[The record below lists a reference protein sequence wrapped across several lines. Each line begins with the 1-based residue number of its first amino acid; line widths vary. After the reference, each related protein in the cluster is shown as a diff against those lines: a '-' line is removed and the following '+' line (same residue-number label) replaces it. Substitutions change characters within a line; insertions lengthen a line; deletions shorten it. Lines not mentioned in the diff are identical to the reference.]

1 MDKKLLNKLPEE
13 TEEQYLWRM
22 GHYIGDG
29 LVDSWKDI
37 GDIVNSQLYTDESQY
52 KTADTYRRQIS
63 TAKKYYDN
71 VFSPMITN
79 SDSEYDPNIQKQLE
93 ALRKERIKIQTL
105 NVERNRIDREEARR
119 ELFYEQVHTLAQT
132 IPVPEFNAI
141 QVSEDINETYVLCL
155 ADIHAGAKFKSLT
168 NEYSLEIMQDR
179 FDLLSVDIINFI
191 KKHGVKKLI
200 VLGLGDTVQGL
211 IHANDLKINDSSMV
225 VAVVTVVKTIAMFLT
240 KLSQYANIDYAH
252 VGSSNHSQLR
262 LLGTKS
268 NELMDE
274 DVEYIIAHY
283 IKDLCSANTR
293 IHVHTPEAGE
303 WFTKLNIEGYNIIA
317 MHGHQI
323 KNFETI
329 LKDLSAKTNE
339 IVDYLI
345 VGHCHTSKE
354 ISGYEG
360 VCHDT
365 EVLMCPSFVGCDPYA
380 DSIFKGNKPAV
391 KIFGFDDLYG
401 HNESYKII
409 F

>member
-1 MDKKLLNKLPEE
+1 MDKNLLNKLPEE

-29 LVDSWKDI
+29 LVGSWKEI
-37 GDIVNSQLYTDESQY
+37 GDIVNSQLCDDEN
-52 KTADTYRRQIS
+52 KWKDCDTFRRQIS
-63 TAKKYYDN
+63 TAKRYYDN
-71 VFSPMITN
+71 VFSKMGN
-79 SDSEYDPNIQKQLE
+79 DKEYDPDIQKQLE

-132 IPVPEFNAI
+132 IPVPEFNALQI
-141 QVSEDINETYVLCL
+141 KENIEETYVLCL

-179 FDLLSVDIINFI
+179 FDLLSVDVINFI
-191 KKHGVKKLI
+191 ERHGVKKLI

-211 IHANDLKINDSSMV
+211 IHTNDLKINDSSMV
-225 VAVVTVVKTIAMFLT
+225 VAVVIVAKTIAMFLT
-240 KLSQYANIDYAH
+240 KLSQYANIDYVH

-262 LLGTKS
+262 LLGTKP

-283 IKDLCSANTR
+283 IEDLCSANSR
-293 IHVHTPEAGE
+293 IRVRAPEAGE
-303 WFTKLNIEGYNIIA
+303 WFTKLNIEGYNVIA

-329 LKDLSAKTNE
+329 LKDLSTKTNE

-345 VGHCHTSKE
+345 VGHCHTAKE

-380 DSIFKGNKPAV
+380 DTIFKGNKPAV
-391 KIFGFDDLYG
+391 KIFGFDELYG

>member
-1 MDKKLLNKLPEE
+1 MDKNLLNKLPEE

-29 LVDSWKDI
+29 LVSSWKEI
-37 GDIVNSQLYTDESQY
+37 GDIVNSQLCDDEN
-52 KTADTYRRQIS
+52 KWKDCDTFRRQIS
-63 TAKKYYDN
+63 TAKRYYDN
-71 VFSPMITN
+71 VFSKI
-79 SDSEYDPNIQKQLE
+79 DKEYDPDIQKQLE

-132 IPVPEFNAI
+132 IPVPEFNALQI
-141 QVSEDINETYVLCL
+141 KGDIKETYVLCL

-191 KKHGVKKLI
+191 EKHGVKKLV

-225 VAVVTVVKTIAMFLT
+225 AAVVTVAKTIAMFLT
-240 KLSQYANIDYAH
+240 KLSQYVNIDYVH

-262 LLGTKS
+262 LLGTKP

-274 DVEYIIAHY
+274 DVEYVIAHY
-283 IKDLCSANTR
+283 IKDLCSNNSR
-293 IHVHTPEAGE
+293 IHVQAPEVGE

-345 VGHCHTSKE
+345 VGHCHTGKE

-380 DSIFKGNKPAV
+380 DTIFKGNKPAV

>member
-1 MDKKLLNKLPEE
+1 MDKNLLNKLPEE
-13 TEEQYLWRM
+13 TEEQYLWRI

-29 LVDSWKDI
+29 LINSWKEVS
-37 GDIVNSQLYTDESQY
+37 DIVNSQLCDDE
-52 KTADTYRRQIS
+52 KKWKDCDTFRRQIS
-63 TAKKYYDN
+63 TAKRYYDN
-71 VFSPMITN
+71 VFSKMK
-79 SDSEYDPNIQKQLE
+79 DDKEYDPDIQKQLE

-132 IPVPEFNAI
+132 IPVPEFSALQI
-141 QVSEDINETYVLCL
+141 QEDIRETYVLCL
-155 ADIHAGAKFKSLT
+155 ADIHAGAKFKSLP
-168 NEYSLEIMQDR
+168 NEVSLEIMQDR
-179 FDLLSVDIINFI
+179 FDLLSVDVINFI
-191 KKHGVKKLI
+191 EKHGVKKLI

-225 VAVVTVVKTIAMFLT
+225 VAVVTVAKTIAMFLT
-240 KLSQYANIDYAH
+240 KLSQYVNIDYVH

-262 LLGTKS
+262 LLGTKP

-283 IKDLCSANTR
+283 IEDLCSANSR
-293 IHVHTPEAGE
+293 IHVRAPEVGE

-317 MHGHQI
+317 IHGHQI
-323 KNFETI
+323 KNFENA
-329 LKDLSAKTNE
+329 LKELSVKTNE

-345 VGHCHTSKE
+345 VGHCHTGKE

-365 EVLMCPSFVGCDPYA
+365 EVLMCPSFIGCDPYA
-380 DSIFKGNKPAV
+380 DTIFKGNKPAV
-391 KIFGFDDLYG
+391 KIFGFDELYG

-409 F
+409 L

>member
-1 MDKKLLNKLPEE
+1 MDKNLLNKLPEE
-13 TEEQYLWRM
+13 TEEQYLWRI

-29 LVDSWKDI
+29 LISSWKEV
-37 GDIVNSQLYTDESQY
+37 GDIVNSQLCDDE
-52 KTADTYRRQIS
+52 KKWKDCDTFRRQIS
-63 TAKKYYDN
+63 TAKRYYDN
-71 VFSPMITN
+71 VFSKIK
-79 SDSEYDPNIQKQLE
+79 DDREYDPDIQKQLE

-132 IPVPEFNAI
+132 IPVPEFNALQI
-141 QVSEDINETYVLCL
+141 KEDIKETYVLCL

-179 FDLLSVDIINFI
+179 FDLLSVDVINFI
-191 KKHGVKKLI
+191 EKHGVKKLI

-225 VAVVTVVKTIAMFLT
+225 VAVVTVAKTIAMFLT
-240 KLSQYANIDYAH
+240 KLSQYVNIDYVH

-262 LLGTKS
+262 LLGTKP

-283 IKDLCSANTR
+283 IKDLCSTNSR
-293 IHVHTPEAGE
+293 IHVRAPEVGE
-303 WFTKLNIEGYNIIA
+303 WFTKLDVEGYNIIA

-323 KNFETI
+323 KNFENA
-329 LKDLSAKTNE
+329 LKELSVKTNE

-345 VGHCHTSKE
+345 VGHCHTGKE
-354 ISGYEG
+354 ITGYEG

-380 DSIFKGNKPAV
+380 DTIFKGNKPAV
-391 KIFGFDDLYG
+391 KIFGFDKLYG

-409 F
+409 L

>member
-1 MDKKLLNKLPEE
+1 MDKNLLNKLPEE
-13 TEEQYLWRM
+13 TEEQYLWRI

-29 LVDSWKDI
+29 LIDSWKDVS
-37 GDIVNSQLYTDESQY
+37 DIVNSQLCDDE
-52 KTADTYRRQIS
+52 KKWKDCDTFRRQIS
-63 TAKKYYDN
+63 TAKRYYDN
-71 VFSPMITN
+71 VFSKMKE
-79 SDSEYDPNIQKQLE
+79 DKEYDPDIQRQLE

-132 IPVPEFNAI
+132 IPVPGFNAI
-141 QVSEDINETYVLCL
+141 QVEENNHETYILCL

-179 FDLLSVDIINFI
+179 FDLLSVDIISFI
-191 KKHGVKKLI
+191 EKHGVKKLI

-225 VAVVTVVKTIAMFLT
+225 VAVVTVAKTIAMFLT
-240 KLSQYANIDYAH
+240 KLSQYVNIDYVH

-262 LLGTKS
+262 LLGTKP

-274 DVEYIIAHY
+274 DVEYIISHY
-283 IKDLCSANTR
+283 IADLCMANPR
-293 IHVHTPEAGE
+293 INVRVPEVGE
-303 WFTKLNIEGYNIIA
+303 WFTKLNIEGYNVIV

-329 LKDLSAKTNE
+329 LKDLSAKTDE

-345 VGHCHTSKE
+345 VGHCHTAKE

-380 DSIFKGNKPAV
+380 DTIFKGSKPAV
-391 KIFGFDDLYG
+391 KIFGFDELYG

-409 F
+409 L

>member
-1 MDKKLLNKLPEE
+1 MDKNLLNKLPEE

-29 LVDSWKDI
+29 LVSSWKEI
-37 GDIVNSQLYTDESQY
+37 GDIVNSQLCDDEN
-52 KTADTYRRQIS
+52 KWKDCDTFRRQIS
-63 TAKKYYDN
+63 TAKRYYDN
-71 VFSPMITN
+71 VFSKI
-79 SDSEYDPNIQKQLE
+79 DKEYDPDIQKQLE

-132 IPVPEFNAI
+132 IPVPEFNALQI
-141 QVSEDINETYVLCL
+141 KGDIKETYVLCL

-191 KKHGVKKLI
+191 EKHGVKKLV

-225 VAVVTVVKTIAMFLT
+225 AAVVTVAKTIAMFLT
-240 KLSQYANIDYAH
+240 KLSQYVNIDYVH

-262 LLGTKS
+262 LLGTKP

-274 DVEYIIAHY
+274 DVEYVIAHY
-283 IKDLCSANTR
+283 IKDLCSSNSR
-293 IHVHTPEAGE
+293 IHVQTPEVGE

-329 LKDLSAKTNE
+329 LKDLSVKTNE

-345 VGHCHTSKE
+345 VGHCHTGKE

-380 DSIFKGNKPAV
+380 DIIFKGNKPAV
-391 KIFGFDDLYG
+391 KIFGFDNLYG

-409 F
+409 L

>member
-1 MDKKLLNKLPEE
+1 MDKNLLNKLPEE

-29 LVDSWKDI
+29 LVSSWKEI
-37 GDIVNSQLYTDESQY
+37 GDIVNSQLCDDEN
-52 KTADTYRRQIS
+52 KWKDCDTFRRQIS
-63 TAKKYYDN
+63 TAKRYYDN
-71 VFSPMITN
+71 VFSKM
-79 SDSEYDPNIQKQLE
+79 DKEYDPDIQKQLE
-93 ALRKERIKIQTL
+93 VLRKERIKIQTL

-132 IPVPEFNAI
+132 IPVPEFNAL
-141 QVSEDINETYVLCL
+141 QVNDDSEETYVLCL

-191 KKHGVKKLI
+191 EKHGVKKLI

-225 VAVVTVVKTIAMFLT
+225 VAVVTVAKTIAMFLT
-240 KLSQYANIDYAH
+240 KLSQYTNIDYIH
-252 VGSSNHSQLR
+252 IGSSNHSQLR
-262 LLGTKS
+262 LLGTKP

-274 DVEYIIAHY
+274 DVEYVIAHY
-283 IKDLCSANTR
+283 IKDLCSSNLR
-293 IHVHTPEAGE
+293 IHVQAPEAGE

-329 LKDLSAKTNE
+329 LRDLSAKTNE

-345 VGHCHTSKE
+345 VGHCHTGKE

-380 DSIFKGNKPAV
+380 DTIFKGNKPAV

-409 F
+409 L

>member
-1 MDKKLLNKLPEE
+1 MDKNLLNKLPEE

-29 LVDSWKDI
+29 LVGSWKEI
-37 GDIVNSQLYTDESQY
+37 GDIVNAQLCDDEKQW
-52 KTADTYRRQIS
+52 KDCDTFRRQIS
-63 TAKKYYDN
+63 TAKRYYDN
-71 VFSPMITN
+71 VFSKM
-79 SDSEYDPNIQKQLE
+79 DKDKEYDPDIQKQLE
-93 ALRKERIKIQTL
+93 ALRKEKIKIQTL

-119 ELFYEQVHTLAQT
+119 ELFYEQVHTLGQT
-132 IPVPEFNAI
+132 IPVPEFNALQI
-141 QVSEDINETYVLCL
+141 KEVIEETYILCL

-179 FDLLSVDIINFI
+179 FDLLSVDVINFI
-191 KKHGVKKLI
+191 ERHGVKKLI

-211 IHANDLKINDSSMV
+211 IHANDLKINDTSMV
-225 VAVVTVVKTIAMFLT
+225 VAVVTVAKTIAMFLT
-240 KLSQYANIDYAH
+240 KLSQYANIDYVH

-262 LLGTKS
+262 LLGTKP

-283 IKDLCSANTR
+283 IKDLCSANSR
-293 IHVHTPEAGE
+293 IHVRAPEVGE
-303 WFTKLNIEGYNIIA
+303 WFTKLDVEGYNIIA

-323 KNFETI
+323 KNFENA
-329 LKDLSAKTNE
+329 LKELSVKTNE

-345 VGHCHTSKE
+345 VGHCHTGKE

-380 DSIFKGNKPAV
+380 DTIFKGSKPAV

-409 F
+409 L

>member
-1 MDKKLLNKLPEE
+1 MDKNLLNKLPEE
-13 TEEQYLWRM
+13 TEEQYLWRI

-29 LVDSWKDI
+29 LIDSWKDVS
-37 GDIVNSQLYTDESQY
+37 DIVNSQLCDNER
-52 KTADTYRRQIS
+52 KWKDCDTFRRQIS
-63 TAKKYYDN
+63 TAKRYYDN
-71 VFSPMITN
+71 VFSKMKE
-79 SDSEYDPNIQKQLE
+79 DKEYDPDIQRQLE

-132 IPVPEFNAI
+132 IPVPEFNALQI
-141 QVSEDINETYVLCL
+141 KEDIKETYVLCL

-179 FDLLSVDIINFI
+179 FDLLSVDVINFI
-191 KKHGVKKLI
+191 EKHGVKKLI

-211 IHANDLKINDSSMV
+211 IHTNDLKINDSSMV
-225 VAVVTVVKTIAMFLT
+225 VAVVTVAKTIAMFLT
-240 KLSQYANIDYAH
+240 KLSQYANIDYVH

-262 LLGTKS
+262 LLGTKP

-283 IKDLCSANTR
+283 IEDLCSANSR
-293 IHVHTPEAGE
+293 IHIQVPDTGE
-303 WFTKLNIEGYNIIA
+303 WFTKLNIDGFNIIA

-329 LKDLSAKTNE
+329 LKDLSAKTDE
-339 IVDYLI
+339 IIDYLI
-345 VGHCHTSKE
+345 AGHCHTAKE

-380 DSIFKGNKPAV
+380 DTIFKGSKPAV
-391 KIFGFDDLYG
+391 KIFGFDELYG

-409 F
+409 L

>member
-1 MDKKLLNKLPEE
+1 MDKNLLNKLPEE
-13 TEEQYLWRM
+13 TEEQYLWRI

-29 LVDSWKDI
+29 LIGSWKEVS
-37 GDIVNSQLYTDESQY
+37 DIVNSQLCDDE
-52 KTADTYRRQIS
+52 KKWKDCDTFRRQIS
-63 TAKKYYDN
+63 TAKRYYDN
-71 VFSPMITN
+71 VFSKMK
-79 SDSEYDPNIQKQLE
+79 DDKEYDPDIQKQLE

-132 IPVPEFNAI
+132 IPVPEFNALQI
-141 QVSEDINETYVLCL
+141 KENIEETYVLCL

-179 FDLLSVDIINFI
+179 FDLLSVDVINFI
-191 KKHGVKKLI
+191 ERHGVKKLI

-211 IHANDLKINDSSMV
+211 IHTNDLKINDSSMV
-225 VAVVTVVKTIAMFLT
+225 VAVVTVAKTIAMFLT
-240 KLSQYANIDYAH
+240 KLSQYANIDYVH

-262 LLGTKS
+262 LLGTKP

-274 DVEYIIAHY
+274 DVEYVIAHY
-283 IKDLCSANTR
+283 IKDSCSANSR
-293 IHVHTPEAGE
+293 IHVQAPEVGE
-303 WFTKLNIEGYNIIA
+303 WFTKLNIEGYNVIV

-323 KNFETI
+323 KNFENA
-329 LKDLSAKTNE
+329 LKELSVKTNE

-345 VGHCHTSKE
+345 VGHCHTGKE

-365 EVLMCPSFVGCDPYA
+365 EVLMCSSFVGCDPYA
-380 DSIFKGNKPAV
+380 DTIFKGSKPAV
-391 KIFGFDDLYG
+391 KIFGFDELYG

-409 F
+409 L

>member
-1 MDKKLLNKLPEE
+1 MDKNLLNKLPEE

-29 LVDSWKDI
+29 LVSSWKEI
-37 GDIVNSQLYTDESQY
+37 GDIVNAQLCDDET
-52 KTADTYRRQIS
+52 KWKDCDTFRRQVS
-63 TAKKYYDN
+63 TAKRYYDN
-71 VFSPMITN
+71 VFSKMEG
-79 SDSEYDPNIQKQLE
+79 DKEYDPDIQKQLE
-93 ALRKERIKIQTL
+93 ALRKERVKIQTL

-132 IPVPEFNAI
+132 IPVPEFNALQI
-141 QVSEDINETYVLCL
+141 EGNTEETYVLCL

-191 KKHGVKKLI
+191 KKHGVKKLV

-211 IHANDLKINDSSMV
+211 IHVNDLKINDTSMV
-225 VAVVTVVKTIAMFLT
+225 VAVVTVAKTIAMFLT
-240 KLSQYANIDYAH
+240 RLSQYANIDYVH

-262 LLGTKS
+262 LLGTKP

-274 DVEYIIAHY
+274 DVEYVIAHY
-283 IKDLCSANTR
+283 IEDLCSANSR
-293 IHVHTPEAGE
+293 IHVQTPEMGE
-303 WFTKLNIEGYNIIA
+303 WFTKLDIQGYNVIV

-323 KNFETI
+323 KNFENA
-329 LKDLSAKTNE
+329 LKELSVKTNE

-345 VGHCHTSKE
+345 VGHCHTGKE

-380 DSIFKGNKPAV
+380 DTIFKGNKPAV
-391 KIFGFDDLYG
+391 KIFGFDEIYG

-409 F
+409 L

>member
-1 MDKKLLNKLPEE
+1 MDKNLLNKLPEE

-29 LVDSWKDI
+29 LVSSWKEI
-37 GDIVNSQLYTDESQY
+37 GDIVNAQLCDDET
-52 KTADTYRRQIS
+52 KWKDCDTFRRQFS
-63 TAKKYYDN
+63 TAKRYYDN
-71 VFSPMITN
+71 VFSKMEG
-79 SDSEYDPNIQKQLE
+79 DKEYDPDIQKQLE

-132 IPVPEFNAI
+132 IPVPEFNALQI
-141 QVSEDINETYVLCL
+141 EGNTEETYILCL

-191 KKHGVKKLI
+191 KKHGVKKLV

-211 IHANDLKINDSSMV
+211 IHVNDLKINDTSMV
-225 VAVVTVVKTIAMFLT
+225 VAVVTVAKTIAMFLT
-240 KLSQYANIDYAH
+240 RLSQYANIDYVH

-262 LLGTKS
+262 LLGTKP

-274 DVEYIIAHY
+274 DVEYVIAHY
-283 IKDLCSANTR
+283 IEDLCSANSR
-293 IHVHTPEAGE
+293 IHVQTPEMGE
-303 WFTKLNIEGYNIIA
+303 WFTKLDIQGYNVIV

-323 KNFETI
+323 KNFENA
-329 LKDLSAKTNE
+329 LKELSVKTNE

-345 VGHCHTSKE
+345 VGHCHTGKE
-354 ISGYEG
+354 ISGDEG

-380 DSIFKGNKPAV
+380 DTIFKGNKPAV
-391 KIFGFDDLYG
+391 KIFGFDEIYG

-409 F
+409 L

>member
-1 MDKKLLNKLPEE
+1 MDKNLLNKLPEE

-29 LVDSWKDI
+29 LVGSWKEI
-37 GDIVNSQLYTDESQY
+37 GDIVNSQLCDDEN
-52 KTADTYRRQIS
+52 KWKDCDTFRRQIS
-63 TAKKYYDN
+63 TAKRYYDN
-71 VFSPMITN
+71 VFSKMGN
-79 SDSEYDPNIQKQLE
+79 DKEYDPDIQKQLE
-93 ALRKERIKIQTL
+93 TLRKERIKIQTL
-105 NVERNRIDREEARR
+105 NVERNRIDREQARR

-132 IPVPEFNAI
+132 IPVPEFNALQI
-141 QVSEDINETYVLCL
+141 KENIEETYVLCL

-179 FDLLSVDIINFI
+179 FDLLSVDVINFI
-191 KKHGVKKLI
+191 ERHGVKKLI

-211 IHANDLKINDSSMV
+211 IHTNDLKINDSSMV
-225 VAVVTVVKTIAMFLT
+225 VAVVTVAKTIAMFLT
-240 KLSQYANIDYAH
+240 KLSQYANIDYVH

-262 LLGTKS
+262 LLGTKP

-274 DVEYIIAHY
+274 DVEYVIAHY
-283 IKDLCSANTR
+283 IKDLCSNNLR
-293 IHVHTPEAGE
+293 IHVRAPEAGE
-303 WFTKLNIEGYNIIA
+303 WFTKLNIEGYNVIA

-345 VGHCHTSKE
+345 VGHCHTGKE

-380 DSIFKGNKPAV
+380 DTIFKGSKPAI
-391 KIFGFDDLYG
+391 KIFGFDELYG

-409 F
+409 L

>member
-1 MDKKLLNKLPEE
+1 MDKNLLNKLPEE

-29 LVDSWKDI
+29 LVSSWKEI
-37 GDIVNSQLYTDESQY
+37 GDIVNSQLCDDEN
-52 KTADTYRRQIS
+52 KWKDCDTFRRQIS
-63 TAKKYYDN
+63 TAKRYYDN
-71 VFSPMITN
+71 VFSKMQ
-79 SDSEYDPNIQKQLE
+79 DDKEYDPDIQKQLE

-132 IPVPEFNAI
+132 IPVPEFNALQI
-141 QVSEDINETYVLCL
+141 KEDIKETYVLCL

-191 KKHGVKKLI
+191 EKHGVKKLI

-225 VAVVTVVKTIAMFLT
+225 VAVVTVAKTIAMFLT
-240 KLSQYANIDYAH
+240 KLSQYVNIDYVH
-252 VGSSNHSQLR
+252 VSSSNHSQLR
-262 LLGTKS
+262 LLGTKP

-274 DVEYIIAHY
+274 DVEYVIAHY
-283 IKDLCSANTR
+283 IKDLCSSNLR
-293 IHVHTPEAGE
+293 IHVQAPEAGE

-329 LKDLSAKTNE
+329 LRDLSAKTNE

-345 VGHCHTSKE
+345 VGHCHTGKE

-409 F
+409 L

>member
-1 MDKKLLNKLPEE
+1 MDKNLLNKLPEE
-13 TEEQYLWRM
+13 TEEQYLWRI

-29 LVDSWKDI
+29 LINSWKEVS
-37 GDIVNSQLYTDESQY
+37 DIVNSQLCDDE
-52 KTADTYRRQIS
+52 KKWKDCDTFRRQIS
-63 TAKKYYDN
+63 TAKRYYDN
-71 VFSPMITN
+71 VFSKMK
-79 SDSEYDPNIQKQLE
+79 DDKEYDPDIQKQLE

-132 IPVPEFNAI
+132 IPVPEFNALQI
-141 QVSEDINETYVLCL
+141 KGNIEETYVLCL

-179 FDLLSVDIINFI
+179 FDLLSVDVINFI
-191 KKHGVKKLI
+191 ERYGVKKLI

-211 IHANDLKINDSSMV
+211 IHINDLKINDSSMV
-225 VAVVTVVKTIAMFLT
+225 VAVVTVAKTIAMFLT
-240 KLSQYANIDYAH
+240 KLSQYANIDYVH

-262 LLGTKS
+262 LLGTKP

-283 IKDLCSANTR
+283 VKDLCSANSR
-293 IHVHTPEAGE
+293 IHVRAPEVGE

-323 KNFETI
+323 KNFENA
-329 LKDLSAKTNE
+329 LKELSVKTNE

-345 VGHCHTSKE
+345 VGHCHTGKE

-360 VCHDT
+360 ICHDT
-365 EVLMCPSFVGCDPYA
+365 EILMCPSFVGCDPYA
-380 DSIFKGNKPAV
+380 DTIFKGSKPAV
-391 KIFGFDDLYG
+391 KIFGFDELYG

-409 F
+409 L

>member
-1 MDKKLLNKLPEE
+1 MDKNLLNKLPEE
-13 TEEQYLWRM
+13 TEEQYLWRI

-29 LVDSWKDI
+29 LINSWKEVS
-37 GDIVNSQLYTDESQY
+37 DIVNFQLCDDE
-52 KTADTYRRQIS
+52 KKWKDCDTFRRQIS
-63 TAKKYYDN
+63 TAKRYYDN
-71 VFSPMITN
+71 VFSKMK
-79 SDSEYDPNIQKQLE
+79 DDKEYDPDIQKQLE

-132 IPVPEFNAI
+132 IPVPEFSALQI
-141 QVSEDINETYVLCL
+141 KEDIRETYVLCL

-179 FDLLSVDIINFI
+179 FDLLSVDVINFI
-191 KKHGVKKLI
+191 EKHGVKKLI

-225 VAVVTVVKTIAMFLT
+225 VAVVTVAKTIAMFLT
-240 KLSQYANIDYAH
+240 KLSQYVNIDYVH

-262 LLGTKS
+262 LLGTKP

-283 IKDLCSANTR
+283 IEDLCSANSR
-293 IHVHTPEAGE
+293 IHVRAPEVGE

-317 MHGHQI
+317 IHGHQI
-323 KNFETI
+323 KNFENA
-329 LKDLSAKTNE
+329 LKELSVKTNE

-345 VGHCHTSKE
+345 VGHCHTGKE

-391 KIFGFDDLYG
+391 KIFGFDELYG

-409 F
+409 L

>member
-1 MDKKLLNKLPEE
+1 MDKNLLNKLPEE

-29 LVDSWKDI
+29 LVGSWKEI
-37 GDIVNSQLYTDESQY
+37 GDIVNSQLCDDEN
-52 KTADTYRRQIS
+52 KWKDCDTFRRQIS
-63 TAKKYYDN
+63 TAKRYYDN
-71 VFSPMITN
+71 VFSKMK
-79 SDSEYDPNIQKQLE
+79 DDKEYDPDIQKQLE
-93 ALRKERIKIQTL
+93 VLRKERIKIQTL

-132 IPVPEFNAI
+132 IPVPEFNALQI
-141 QVSEDINETYVLCL
+141 KEDIKETYVLCL

-191 KKHGVKKLI
+191 EKHGIKKLI

-225 VAVVTVVKTIAMFLT
+225 VAVVTVAKTIAMFLT
-240 KLSQYANIDYAH
+240 KLSQYVNIDYVH

-262 LLGTKS
+262 LLGTKP

-274 DVEYIIAHY
+274 DVEYVIAHY
-283 IKDLCSANTR
+283 IKDLCSNNSR
-293 IHVHTPEAGE
+293 IHVQAPEVDE

-329 LKDLSAKTNE
+329 LRDLSAKTDE

-345 VGHCHTSKE
+345 VGHCHTAKE

-380 DSIFKGNKPAV
+380 DTIFKGNKPAV

-401 HNESYKII
+401 HNESYKIML
-409 F
+409 

>member
-1 MDKKLLNKLPEE
+1 MDKNLLNKLPEE

-29 LVDSWKDI
+29 LVGSWKEI
-37 GDIVNSQLYTDESQY
+37 GDIVNSQLCDDEN
-52 KTADTYRRQIS
+52 KWKDCDTFRRQIS
-63 TAKKYYDN
+63 TAKRYYDN
-71 VFSPMITN
+71 VFSKI
-79 SDSEYDPNIQKQLE
+79 DKEYDPDIQKQLE

-132 IPVPEFNAI
+132 IPVPEFNALQI
-141 QVSEDINETYVLCL
+141 KENIEETYVLCL

-179 FDLLSVDIINFI
+179 FDLLSVDVINFI
-191 KKHGVKKLI
+191 ERHGVKKLI

-211 IHANDLKINDSSMV
+211 IHTNDLKINDSSMV
-225 VAVVTVVKTIAMFLT
+225 VAVVTVAKTIAMFLT
-240 KLSQYANIDYAH
+240 KLSQYVNIDYVH

-262 LLGTKS
+262 LLGTKP

-283 IKDLCSANTR
+283 IEDLCSANSR
-293 IHVHTPEAGE
+293 IRVRAPEAGE
-303 WFTKLNIEGYNIIA
+303 WFTKLNIEGYNVIA

-345 VGHCHTSKE
+345 VGHCHTGKE

-380 DSIFKGNKPAV
+380 DTIFRGNKPAV

-409 F
+409 L

>member
-13 TEEQYLWRM
+13 TEEQYLWRI

-29 LVDSWKDI
+29 LVDSWKDV

-52 KTADTYRRQIS
+52 KTADTYRRQLS

-71 VFSPMITN
+71 VFSPMISN
-79 SDSEYDPNIQKQLE
+79 SDSEYDSNIQKQLE

-132 IPVPEFNAI
+132 IPVPEFSAI
-141 QVSEDINETYVLCL
+141 QAEEDNNETYVLCL
-155 ADIHAGAKFKSLT
+155 ADIHAGAKFTSLT
-168 NEYSLEIMQDR
+168 NEYSLDIMKDR
-179 FDLLSVDIINFI
+179 FDLLVVDVINFI
-191 KKHGVKKLI
+191 KKHNVEKLI
-200 VLGLGDTVQGL
+200 VLGLGDSVQGL

-225 VAVVTVVKTIAMFLT
+225 AAVVTVSKTIAKFIT
-240 KLSQYANIDYAH
+240 ELSRYTNIEYVH

-262 LLGTKS
+262 VLGTKP

-274 DVEYIIAHY
+274 DVEYIISHY
-283 IKDLCSANTR
+283 IEDLCMANPR
-293 IHVHTPEAGE
+293 IYVRVPEVGE
-303 WFTKLNIEGYNIIA
+303 WFTKLNIEGFNVIA

-323 KNFETI
+323 KNFENA
-329 LKDLSAKTNE
+329 LKELSVKTNE

-345 VGHCHTSKE
+345 VGHCHTGKE
-354 ISGYEG
+354 LSGYEG
-360 VCHDT
+360 ACHDT
-365 EVLMCPSFVGCDPYA
+365 EILMCPSFVGCDPYA
-380 DSIFKGNKPAV
+380 DTIFKGNKPAV
-391 KIFGFDDLYG
+391 KIFGFDEIYG

-409 F
+409 L

>member
-1 MDKKLLNKLPEE
+1 MDKNLLNKLPEE

-29 LVDSWKDI
+29 LVDSWKEI
-37 GDIVNSQLYTDESQY
+37 GDIVNSQLCDDEN
-52 KTADTYRRQIS
+52 KWKNCDTFRRQIS
-63 TAKKYYDN
+63 TAKRYYDN
-71 VFSPMITN
+71 VFSKMGN
-79 SDSEYDPNIQKQLE
+79 DKEYDPDIQKQLE

-132 IPVPEFNAI
+132 IPVPKFNALQI
-141 QVSEDINETYVLCL
+141 KENIEETYVLCL

-179 FDLLSVDIINFI
+179 FDLLSVDVINFI
-191 KKHGVKKLI
+191 ERHGVKKLI
-200 VLGLGDTVQGL
+200 ILGLVDTVQGL
-211 IHANDLKINDSSMV
+211 IHTNDLKINDSSMV
-225 VAVVTVVKTIAMFLT
+225 VAVVTVAKTIAMFLT
-240 KLSQYANIDYAH
+240 KLSQYANIDYVH

-262 LLGTKS
+262 LLGTKP

-283 IKDLCSANTR
+283 IEDLCSANSR
-293 IHVHTPEAGE
+293 IRVRAPEAGE
-303 WFTKLNIEGYNIIA
+303 WFTKLNIEGYNVIA

-345 VGHCHTSKE
+345 VGHCHTGKE

-365 EVLMCPSFVGCDPYA
+365 EVLMCPGFVGCDPYA
-380 DSIFKGNKPAV
+380 DTIFKGSKPAV

-401 HNESYKII
+401 HNESYKSIL
-409 F
+409 

>member
-13 TEEQYLWRM
+13 TEEQYLWRI

-29 LVDSWKDI
+29 LVDSWKDV

-52 KTADTYRRQIS
+52 KTADTYRRQLS

-71 VFSPMITN
+71 VFSPMISN
-79 SDSEYDPNIQKQLE
+79 SDSEYDPNIRKQFE

-132 IPVPEFNAI
+132 IPVPEFSAI
-141 QVSEDINETYVLCL
+141 QTEENNNETYVLCL
-155 ADIHAGAKFKSLT
+155 ADIHAGAKFTSLT
-168 NEYSLEIMQDR
+168 NEYSLDIMKDR
-179 FDLLSVDIINFI
+179 FDLLVVDVVNFI
-191 KKHGVKKLI
+191 KKHNVEKLI
-200 VLGLGDTVQGL
+200 VLGLGDSVQGL

-225 VAVVTVVKTIAMFLT
+225 VAVVTVSKTIAKFIT
-240 KLSQYANIDYAH
+240 ELSRYTNIEYVH

-262 LLGTKS
+262 VLGTKP

-274 DVEYIIAHY
+274 DVEYVISHY
-283 IKDLCSANTR
+283 IEDLCMANPR
-293 IHVHTPEAGE
+293 IYVRVPEVGE
-303 WFTKLNIEGYNIIA
+303 WFTKLNIEGFNVIA

-323 KNFETI
+323 KNFESA
-329 LKDLSAKTNE
+329 LKELSVKTNE

-345 VGHCHTSKE
+345 VGHCHTAKE
-354 ISGYEG
+354 LSGYEG
-360 VCHDT
+360 ACHDT

-380 DSIFKGNKPAV
+380 DTIFKGNKPAV
-391 KIFGFDDLYG
+391 KIFGFDEIYG
-401 HNESYKII
+401 HNESYKIVL
-409 F
+409 

>member
-13 TEEQYLWRM
+13 TEEQYLWRV

-52 KTADTYRRQIS
+52 KTADTYRRQLS

-71 VFSPMITN
+71 VFSPMISS
-79 SDSEYDPNIQKQLE
+79 SDSEYDPDIQKQLE
-93 ALRKERIKIQTL
+93 AIRKERIKIQTL

-119 ELFYEQVHTLAQT
+119 ELFYEQVHSLGQT

-141 QVSEDINETYVLCL
+141 QVKEDDNETYVLCL

-168 NEYSLEIMQDR
+168 NEYSLEIMQNR
-179 FDLLSVDIINFI
+179 FELLVVDIVNFI
-191 KKHGVKKLI
+191 ENHKVNKLI
-200 VLGLGDTVQGL
+200 VLGLGDSVQGL

-225 VAVVTVVKTIAMFLT
+225 AAVVTVVKTIAKFLT
-240 KLSQYANIDYAH
+240 ELSQYTNIEYVH

-262 LLGTKS
+262 VLGTKP

-274 DVEYIIAHY
+274 DVEYIISHY
-283 IKDLCSANTR
+283 IQDLCAMNSR
-293 IHVHTPEAGE
+293 IQVRVPEVGE
-303 WFTKLNIEGYNIIA
+303 WFTKLDISGYNVIA

-323 KNFETI
+323 KSFESA
-329 LKDLSAKTNE
+329 LKDLSAKNDE

-345 VGHCHTSKE
+345 VGHCHTAKE

-380 DSIFKGNKPAV
+380 DTIFKGNKPAV
-391 KIFGFDDLYG
+391 KIFGFHSIYG
-401 HNESYKII
+401 HNESYKFIL
-409 F
+409 

>member
-1 MDKKLLNKLPEE
+1 MDKNLLNKLPEE

-29 LVDSWKDI
+29 LVSSWKEI
-37 GDIVNSQLYTDESQY
+37 GDIVNAQLCDDET
-52 KTADTYRRQIS
+52 KWKDCDTFRRQIS
-63 TAKKYYDN
+63 TAKRYYDN
-71 VFSPMITN
+71 VFSKMEG
-79 SDSEYDPNIQKQLE
+79 DKEYDPDIQKQLE

-132 IPVPEFNAI
+132 IPVPEFNALQI
-141 QVSEDINETYVLCL
+141 EGNTKETYVLCL

-191 KKHGVKKLI
+191 KKHGVKKLV

-211 IHANDLKINDSSMV
+211 IHVNDLKINDTSMV
-225 VAVVTVVKTIAMFLT
+225 VAVVTVAKTIAMFLT
-240 KLSQYANIDYAH
+240 RLSQYANIDYVH

-262 LLGTKS
+262 LLGTKP

-274 DVEYIIAHY
+274 DVEYVIAHY
-283 IKDLCSANTR
+283 IEDLCSANSR
-293 IHVHTPEAGE
+293 IHVQTPEMGE
-303 WFTKLNIEGYNIIA
+303 WFTKLDIQGYNVIV

-323 KNFETI
+323 KNFENA
-329 LKDLSAKTNE
+329 LKELSVKTNE

-345 VGHCHTSKE
+345 VGHCHTGKE
-354 ISGYEG
+354 ISGDEG

-380 DSIFKGNKPAV
+380 DTIFKGNKPAV
-391 KIFGFDDLYG
+391 KIFGFDEIYG

-409 F
+409 L

>member
-1 MDKKLLNKLPEE
+1 MDKNLLNKLPEE

-29 LVDSWKDI
+29 LVSSWKEI
-37 GDIVNSQLYTDESQY
+37 GDIVNSQLCDDEN
-52 KTADTYRRQIS
+52 KWKDCDTFRRQIS
-63 TAKKYYDN
+63 TARRYYDN
-71 VFSPMITN
+71 VFSKMK
-79 SDSEYDPNIQKQLE
+79 DDKEYDPDIQRQLE

-132 IPVPEFNAI
+132 IPVPEFNALQI
-141 QVSEDINETYVLCL
+141 KENIEETYVLCL

-179 FDLLSVDIINFI
+179 FDLLSVDVINFI
-191 KKHGVKKLI
+191 ERHGVKKLI

-211 IHANDLKINDSSMV
+211 IHSNDLKINDSSMV
-225 VAVVTVVKTIAMFLT
+225 VAVVTVAKTIAMFLT
-240 KLSQYANIDYAH
+240 KLSQYANIDYVH

-262 LLGTKS
+262 LLGTKP

-283 IKDLCSANTR
+283 IEDLCSANSR
-293 IHVHTPEAGE
+293 IHVRAPEVGE
-303 WFTKLNIEGYNIIA
+303 WFTKLNIDGYNVIA

-345 VGHCHTSKE
+345 VGHCHTGKE

-409 F
+409 L

>member
-1 MDKKLLNKLPEE
+1 MDTKLLNKLPEE
-13 TEEQYLWRM
+13 TEEQYLWRV

-52 KTADTYRRQIS
+52 KTADTYRRQLS

-71 VFSPMITN
+71 VFSPMISN
-79 SDSEYDPNIQKQLE
+79 SDSEYDSDIQKQLE

-132 IPVPEFNAI
+132 IPVPEFSAI
-141 QVSEDINETYVLCL
+141 QTEENNNETYVLCL
-155 ADIHAGAKFKSLT
+155 ADIHAGAKFTSLT
-168 NEYSLEIMQDR
+168 NEYSLDIMKDR
-179 FDLLSVDIINFI
+179 FDLLVVDVVNFI
-191 KKHGVKKLI
+191 KKHNVEKLI
-200 VLGLGDTVQGL
+200 VLGLGDSVQGL

-225 VAVVTVVKTIAMFLT
+225 AAIVTVSKTIAKFIT
-240 KLSQYANIDYAH
+240 ELSRYTNIEYVH

-262 LLGTKS
+262 VLGTKP

-274 DVEYIIAHY
+274 DVEYIISHY
-283 IKDLCSANTR
+283 IEDLCMANPR
-293 IHVHTPEAGE
+293 IYVRVPEVGE
-303 WFTKLNIEGYNIIA
+303 WFTKLNIEGFNVIA

-323 KNFETI
+323 KNFESA
-329 LKDLSAKTNE
+329 LKELSVKTNE

-345 VGHCHTSKE
+345 VGHCHTAKE
-354 ISGYEG
+354 LSGYEG

-380 DSIFKGNKPAV
+380 DTIFKGNKPAV
-391 KIFGFDDLYG
+391 KIFGFDEIYG

>member
-1 MDKKLLNKLPEE
+1 MDKNLLNKLPEE
-13 TEEQYLWRM
+13 TEEQYLWRI

-29 LVDSWKDI
+29 LIGSWKEVSN
-37 GDIVNSQLYTDESQY
+37 IVNSQLCDDE
-52 KTADTYRRQIS
+52 KKWKDCDTFRRQIS
-63 TAKKYYDN
+63 TAKRYYDN
-71 VFSPMITN
+71 VFSKMK
-79 SDSEYDPNIQKQLE
+79 DDKEYDPDIQKQLE

-132 IPVPEFNAI
+132 IPVPEFNALQI
-141 QVSEDINETYVLCL
+141 KENIEEIYVLCL

-179 FDLLSVDIINFI
+179 FDLLSVDVINFI
-191 KKHGVKKLI
+191 EKHGVKKLI

-211 IHANDLKINDSSMV
+211 IHTNDLKINDSSMV
-225 VAVVTVVKTIAMFLT
+225 VAVVTVAKTIAMFLT
-240 KLSQYANIDYAH
+240 RLSQYTNIDYVH

-262 LLGTKS
+262 LLGTKP

-283 IKDLCSANTR
+283 IEDLCSANSR
-293 IHVHTPEAGE
+293 IHVRAPEAGE
-303 WFTKLNIEGYNIIA
+303 WFTKLNIEGYNVIA

-323 KNFETI
+323 KNFENA
-329 LKDLSAKTNE
+329 LKELSVKTNE

-345 VGHCHTSKE
+345 VGHCHTGKE

-380 DSIFKGNKPAV
+380 DTIFKGSKPAV
-391 KIFGFDDLYG
+391 KIFGFDELYG

-409 F
+409 L

>member
-1 MDKKLLNKLPEE
+1 MDKNLLNKLPEE

-29 LVDSWKDI
+29 LVGSWKEI
-37 GDIVNSQLYTDESQY
+37 GDIVNSQLCDDEN
-52 KTADTYRRQIS
+52 KWKDCDTFRRQIS
-63 TAKKYYDN
+63 TAKRYYDN
-71 VFSPMITN
+71 VFSKMGN
-79 SDSEYDPNIQKQLE
+79 DKEYDPDIQKQLE

-132 IPVPEFNAI
+132 IPVPEFNALQI
-141 QVSEDINETYVLCL
+141 KENIEETYVLCL
-155 ADIHAGAKFKSLT
+155 ADVHAGAKFKSLT

-179 FDLLSVDIINFI
+179 FDLLSVDVINFI
-191 KKHGVKKLI
+191 ERHGVKKLI

-211 IHANDLKINDSSMV
+211 IHTNDLKINDSSMV
-225 VAVVTVVKTIAMFLT
+225 VAVVTVAKTIAMFLT
-240 KLSQYANIDYAH
+240 KLSQYANIDYIH

-262 LLGTKS
+262 LLGTKP

-283 IKDLCSANTR
+283 IEDLCSANSR
-293 IHVHTPEAGE
+293 IRVRAPEAGE
-303 WFTKLNIEGYNIIA
+303 WFTKLNIEGYNVIA

-345 VGHCHTSKE
+345 VGHCHTGKE

-380 DSIFKGNKPAV
+380 DIIFKGSKPAV
-391 KIFGFDDLYG
+391 KIFGFDELYG

-409 F
+409 L

>member
-1 MDKKLLNKLPEE
+1 MDKNLLNKLPEE

-29 LVDSWKDI
+29 LVSSWKEI
-37 GDIVNSQLYTDESQY
+37 GDIVNSQLCDDEN
-52 KTADTYRRQIS
+52 KWKDCDTFRRQIS
-63 TAKKYYDN
+63 TAKRYYDS
-71 VFSPMITN
+71 VFSKMK
-79 SDSEYDPNIQKQLE
+79 DDKEYDPDIQRQLE

-132 IPVPEFNAI
+132 IPVPEFNALQI
-141 QVSEDINETYVLCL
+141 KENIEETYVLCL

-179 FDLLSVDIINFI
+179 FDLLSVDVINFI
-191 KKHGVKKLI
+191 ERHGVKKLI

-211 IHANDLKINDSSMV
+211 IHSNDLKINDSSMV
-225 VAVVTVVKTIAMFLT
+225 VAVVTVAKTIAMFLT
-240 KLSQYANIDYAH
+240 KLSQYANIDYVH

-262 LLGTKS
+262 LLGTKP

-283 IKDLCSANTR
+283 IEDLCSANSR
-293 IHVHTPEAGE
+293 IHVRAPEVGE
-303 WFTKLNIEGYNIIA
+303 WFTKLNIDGYNVIA

-345 VGHCHTSKE
+345 VGHCHTGKE

-409 F
+409 L

>member
-1 MDKKLLNKLPEE
+1 MDKNLLNKLPEE

-29 LVDSWKDI
+29 LVSSWKEI
-37 GDIVNSQLYTDESQY
+37 GDIVNSQLCDDEN
-52 KTADTYRRQIS
+52 KWKDCDTFRRQIS
-63 TAKKYYDN
+63 TAKRYYDN
-71 VFSPMITN
+71 VFSKMGN
-79 SDSEYDPNIQKQLE
+79 DKEYDPDIQKQLE

-132 IPVPEFNAI
+132 IPVPEFNALQI
-141 QVSEDINETYVLCL
+141 KENIEETYVLCL

-179 FDLLSVDIINFI
+179 FDLLSVDVINFI
-191 KKHGVKKLI
+191 ERHGVKKLI
-200 VLGLGDTVQGL
+200 ILGLGDTVQGL
-211 IHANDLKINDSSMV
+211 IHTNDLKINDSSMV
-225 VAVVTVVKTIAMFLT
+225 VAVVTVAKTIAMFLT
-240 KLSQYANIDYAH
+240 KLSQYANIDYIH

-262 LLGTKS
+262 LLGTKP

-283 IKDLCSANTR
+283 IEDLCSANSR
-293 IHVHTPEAGE
+293 IRVRAPEAGE
-303 WFTKLNIEGYNIIA
+303 WFTKLNIEGYNVIA

-345 VGHCHTSKE
+345 VGHCHTGKE

-380 DSIFKGNKPAV
+380 DTIFKGSKPAV
-391 KIFGFDDLYG
+391 KIFGFDELYG

-409 F
+409 L

>member
-1 MDKKLLNKLPEE
+1 MDKNLLNKLPEE

-29 LVDSWKDI
+29 LVSSWKEI
-37 GDIVNSQLYTDESQY
+37 GDIVNSQLCDDEN
-52 KTADTYRRQIS
+52 KWKDCDTFRRQIS
-63 TAKKYYDN
+63 TAKRYYDN
-71 VFSPMITN
+71 VFSKI
-79 SDSEYDPNIQKQLE
+79 DKEYDPDIQKQLE

-132 IPVPEFNAI
+132 IPVPEFNALQI
-141 QVSEDINETYVLCL
+141 KENIEETYVLCL

-179 FDLLSVDIINFI
+179 FDLLSVDVINFI
-191 KKHGVKKLI
+191 ERHGVKKLI

-211 IHANDLKINDSSMV
+211 IHTNDLKINDSSMV
-225 VAVVTVVKTIAMFLT
+225 VAVVTVAKTIAMFLT
-240 KLSQYANIDYAH
+240 KLSQYVNIDYVH

-262 LLGTKS
+262 LLGTKP

-283 IKDLCSANTR
+283 IKDLCSANSR
-293 IHVHTPEAGE
+293 IQVRAPEVGE

-329 LKDLSAKTNE
+329 LRDLSAKTNE

-345 VGHCHTSKE
+345 VGHCHIGKE

-380 DSIFKGNKPAV
+380 DTIFKGNKPAV

-409 F
+409 L

>member
-1 MDKKLLNKLPEE
+1 MDKNLLNKLPEE
-13 TEEQYLWRM
+13 TEEQYLWRI

-29 LVDSWKDI
+29 LIDSWKDVS
-37 GDIVNSQLYTDESQY
+37 DIVNSQLCKDE
-52 KTADTYRRQIS
+52 KKWKDCDTFRRQIS
-63 TAKKYYDN
+63 TAKRYYDN
-71 VFSPMITN
+71 VFSKMGN
-79 SDSEYDPNIQKQLE
+79 DKEYDPDIQKQLE

-132 IPVPEFNAI
+132 IPVPKFNALQI
-141 QVSEDINETYVLCL
+141 KENIEETYVLCL

-179 FDLLSVDIINFI
+179 FDLLSVDVINFI
-191 KKHGVKKLI
+191 EKYGVKKLI

-211 IHANDLKINDSSMV
+211 IHTNDLKINDSSMV
-225 VAVVTVVKTIAMFLT
+225 VAVVTVAKTIAMFLT
-240 KLSQYANIDYAH
+240 KLSQYVNIDYVH

-262 LLGTKS
+262 LLGTKP

-283 IKDLCSANTR
+283 IEDLCSANSR
-293 IHVHTPEAGE
+293 IRVRAPEAGE

-329 LKDLSAKTNE
+329 LKDLSTKTNE

-345 VGHCHTSKE
+345 VGHCHTGKE

-380 DSIFKGNKPAV
+380 DTIFRGNKPAV

-409 F
+409 L

>member
-1 MDKKLLNKLPEE
+1 MDKNLLNKLPEE
-13 TEEQYLWRM
+13 TEEQYLWRI

-29 LVDSWKDI
+29 LVESWKDV

-52 KTADTYRRQIS
+52 KTADTYRRQLS

-71 VFSPMITN
+71 VFSSMISN
-79 SDSEYDPNIQKQLE
+79 SDVEYDPRIQKQLE

-132 IPVPEFNAI
+132 IPVPEFSAI
-141 QVSEDINETYVLCL
+141 QVKEDNNETYVLCL

-191 KKHGVKKLI
+191 EDHQVENLFI
-200 VLGLGDTVQGL
+200 LGLGDTIQGL

-225 VAVVTVVKTIAMFLT
+225 VAVVTVAKTIAAFLT
-240 KLSQYANIDYAH
+240 KLSQYVNINYIH

-262 LLGTKS
+262 LLGTKP

-274 DVEYIIAHY
+274 DIEYVIAHY
-283 IKDLCSANTR
+283 IQDLCNANPR
-293 IHVHTPEAGE
+293 IHVRPPETGE
-303 WFTKLNIEGYNIIA
+303 WFTKININGYNIIA

-323 KNFETI
+323 KNFETALRDI
-329 LKDLSAKTNE
+329 SVKNDE
-339 IVDYLI
+339 VVDYLI
-345 VGHCHTSKE
+345 VGHCHTAKE

-380 DSIFKGNKPAV
+380 DTIFKGSKPAV
-391 KIFGFDDLYG
+391 KIFGFHNIYG

-409 F
+409 L

>member
-1 MDKKLLNKLPEE
+1 MDKNLLNKLPEE
-13 TEEQYLWRM
+13 TEEQYLWRI

-29 LVDSWKDI
+29 LISSWKEVS
-37 GDIVNSQLYTDESQY
+37 DIVNSQLCDDE
-52 KTADTYRRQIS
+52 KKWKDCDTFRRQIS
-63 TAKKYYDN
+63 TAKRYYDN
-71 VFSPMITN
+71 VFSKMK
-79 SDSEYDPNIQKQLE
+79 DDKEYDPDIQKQLE

-132 IPVPEFNAI
+132 IPVPEFNALQI
-141 QVSEDINETYVLCL
+141 KGDIKETYVLCL

-179 FDLLSVDIINFI
+179 FDLLSVDVINFI
-191 KKHGVKKLI
+191 ERYGVKKLI

-225 VAVVTVVKTIAMFLT
+225 VAVVTVAKTIAMFLT
-240 KLSQYANIDYAH
+240 RLSQYTNIDYVH

-262 LLGTKS
+262 LLGTKP

-283 IKDLCSANTR
+283 IEDLCSANSR
-293 IHVHTPEAGE
+293 IHVQAPEVGE
-303 WFTKLNIEGYNIIA
+303 WFTKINIEGYNIIA

-329 LKDLSAKTNE
+329 LKDLSAKTDE

-345 VGHCHTSKE
+345 VGHCHTAKE

-380 DSIFKGNKPAV
+380 DTIFKGSKPAV

-409 F
+409 L

>member
-1 MDKKLLNKLPEE
+1 MDKNLLNKLPEE

-29 LVDSWKDI
+29 LVDSWKEI
-37 GDIVNSQLYTDESQY
+37 GDIVNSQLCDDEN
-52 KTADTYRRQIS
+52 KWKNCDTFRRQIS
-63 TAKKYYDN
+63 TAKRYYDN
-71 VFSPMITN
+71 VFSKMGN
-79 SDSEYDPNIQKQLE
+79 DKEYDPDIQKQLE

-132 IPVPEFNAI
+132 IPVPEFNALQI
-141 QVSEDINETYVLCL
+141 KENIEETYVLCL

-179 FDLLSVDIINFI
+179 FDLLSVDVINFI
-191 KKHGVKKLI
+191 ERHGVKKLI
-200 VLGLGDTVQGL
+200 ILGLVDTVQGL
-211 IHANDLKINDSSMV
+211 IHTNDLKINDSSMV
-225 VAVVTVVKTIAMFLT
+225 VAVVTVAKTIATFLT
-240 KLSQYANIDYAH
+240 KLSQYANIDYIH

-262 LLGTKS
+262 LLGTKP

-283 IKDLCSANTR
+283 IEDLCSANSR
-293 IHVHTPEAGE
+293 IRVRAPEAGE
-303 WFTKLNIEGYNIIA
+303 WFTKLNIEGYNVIA

-345 VGHCHTSKE
+345 VGHCHTGKE

-380 DSIFKGNKPAV
+380 DTIFKGNKPAV